1 MDNIVYFH
9 GAKVS
14 LAPFFVIFYA
24 WEQRELGE
32 CMETVTDYVA
42 AGSFADIAEN
52 VQYKTFPDFAQLIR
66 TVDLKHEFKNND
78 YIYVD
83 KKAFDYLWKVNLRQ
97 HRAINKVLSS
107 KA

>member
-1 MDNIVYFH
+1 MKNEQN
-9 GAKVS
+9 
-14 LAPFFVIFYA
+14 APKIRFKGFTDA

-83 KKAFDYLWKVNLRQ
+83 KK
-97 HRAINKVLSS
+97 
-107 KA
+107 